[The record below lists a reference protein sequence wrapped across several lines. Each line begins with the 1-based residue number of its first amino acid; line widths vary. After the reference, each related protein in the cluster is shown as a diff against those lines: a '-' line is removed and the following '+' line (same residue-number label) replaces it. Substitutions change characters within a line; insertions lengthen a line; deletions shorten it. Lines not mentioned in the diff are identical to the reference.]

1 MSPPLPDSA
10 LVDPKP
16 STHLL
21 AESSAKDDPRALEGQ
36 SKEHDRFYSSAQWT
50 ADGTCLLVNSSKQDV
65 STFVLP
71 TDLLETQDQ
80 PRSLKA
86 GAVVQLPE
94 PTQAIVPAPY
104 FSLAEPSTQVFLTAC
119 RDHPLQIRQ
128 TQPPKPD
135 TPPLASYKLIKA
147 ETEAYIA
154 PTALLWEYPGT
165 HFICGSM
172 NRIDYFDVNRPGSD
186 GPTLTVPTI
195 PSKAARSKG
204 YSVGMKGHISAL
216 ASTRPDEHGCSVVA
230 TGTRTRWI
238 GMYDI
243 HRTDKA
249 IENWAIAGTDGLS
262 PEMETGGRGIMQ
274 LVWSP
279 CGRYLVVNE
288 RSANG
293 LLVYDIRGSGKL
305 LGVLNG
311 RPLSTQQRLTCD
323 VFAGGPHD
331 NDTFEVWAGSQD
343 GTVVVWDQVGKDEG
357 IVQPSW
363 SWKAHDSPL
372 GSTALHSSG
381 SVIATCS
388 GGWDHTRVLDS
399 EDVPRTT
406 VLEESSVK
414 LWSIVS

>member
-1 MSPPLPDSA
+1 MSPPL
-10 LVDPKP
+10 LVPIAADPKP

-21 AESSAKDDPRALEGQ
+21 ARCSAKDSPRGFDAQ
-36 SKEHDRFYSSAQWT
+36 NKQHDRFYSSAQWT
-50 ADGTCLLVNSSKQDV
+50 ADGTCLLVASSKQDV

-71 TDLLETQDQ
+71 ADLLDNRDQ
-80 PRSLKA
+80 PRDLKPE
-86 GAVVQLPE
+86 AVVQLPE

-135 TPPLASYKLIKA
+135 SPPLAIYKLIKA

-172 NRIDYFDVNRPGSD
+172 NRIDYFDVNRAGSE
-186 GPTLTVPTI
+186 GPFLTVPTV
-195 PSKAARSKG
+195 PSKSAKSKG
-204 YSVGMKGHISAL
+204 YNVGMKGHISAL

-230 TGTRTRWI
+230 AGTRTRWI

-243 HRTDKA
+243 HRTDKTIA
-249 IENWAIAGTDGLS
+249 NWAIAGTDGLS

-279 CGRYLVVNE
+279 CGRYLIVNE

-293 LLVYDIRGSGKL
+293 ILVYDIRGSGKL
-305 LGVLNG
+305 LSVLNG
-311 RPLSTQQRLTCD
+311 RPLSTQQRLSCD
-323 VFAGGPHD
+323 VFTGDPYANG
-331 NDTFEVWAGSQD
+331 TFEVWAGTQD
-343 GTVVVWDQVGKDEG
+343 GTVVVWDEVGKDEG
-357 IVQPSW
+357 IIQPSW
-363 SWKAHDSPL
+363 SWEGHGSPV

-381 SVIATCS
+381 SVVATCS
-388 GGWDHTRVLDS
+388 GGWDHSSISDG
-399 EDVPRTT
+399 EAMPGTT
-406 VLEESSVK
+406 VLEESSLK
-414 LWSIVS
+414 LWAIS